1 MGILCVCIQGQR
13 KPPGEGSDPVHQRWE
28 GEEDAEMRKAT
39 GRGNSVAGR
48 KAGQESAPG
57 SGSQVEETTDADN
70 ASKGLRCKGEP
81 TKWGES

>member
-1 MGILCVCIQGQR
+1 
-13 KPPGEGSDPVHQRWE
+13 
-28 GEEDAEMRKAT
+28 MRKAT

-57 SGSQVEETTDADN
+57 CGSQVEETTDADN
-70 ASKGLRCKGEP
+70 ASKGLLCKGEP